1 LELSCIAWA
10 FTQLD
15 QYLEGS
21 KVVIFSDHKLIHSV
35 LSSSPST
42 RYSTRIDNARMVL
55 MPWLDNIEVKY
66 IERRKIAHVDALSR
80 VIHVPGRSVSDEG
93 RGGVRESDQDKARS
107 FEIGKVGDDS
117 GMEMLERQERK
128 KEEWSEN
135 MKGAKTVENVE
146 GTKNVEGKESTEEE
160 K

>member
-1 LELSCIAWA
+1 
-10 FTQLD
+10 
-15 QYLEGS
+15 
-21 KVVIFSDHKLIHSV
+21 VVIFSDHKLIHSV

-66 IERRKIAHVDALSR
+66 IEGRKIAHVDALSC

-107 FEIGKVGDDS
+107 FEIAKVGDDS
-117 GMEMLERQERK
+117 GMEVLERQERK